1 MACELML
8 KIFKK
13 IRFFLLIKIKWRKY
27 SFGKNA
33 YIGRFVYIWAKN
45 KITIGNNFYI
55 GKFSQIECDAEIGND
70 VIIANFVGIIG
81 KYDHHYQQIG
91 TPTRLASQIRDK
103 DYNWKG
109 LNEKIIIEDDVWI
122 GYGAIILSGITI
134 GRGSIISAGSVVTRN
149 VEPYCIYGG
158 VPAKK
163 LKNRFPD
170 ENDLENH
177 IRLYNL
183 NYT

>member
-1 MACELML
+1 MIKLL
-8 KIFKK
+8 KN

-33 YIGRFVYIWAKN
+33 YIGRCVYIWAKN
-45 KITIGNNFYI
+45 KITIGDNFYI
-55 GKFSQIECDAEIGND
+55 GKFSQIECDAKIGNN
-70 VIIANFVGIIG
+70 VIIANYVGIIG

-122 GYGAIILSGITI
+122 GYGAIILSGIII
-134 GRGSIISAGSVVTRN
+134 GKGSIISAGSVVTDN
-149 VEPYCIYGG
+149 VEPYSIYGG

-163 LKNRFPD
+163 LKNRFD
-170 ENDLENH
+170 NEEDLENH
-177 IRLYNL
+177 IKLYNL
-183 NYT
+183 NY